1 MNVMVCHILPR
12 SGAAAHLEIGP
23 ARSPF
28 PLFFWPGFFAPLNF
42 SAESSFEL
50 TTHCFRH
57 FWWAWK
63 KHCIY
68 NSTPP
73 FLLAVHP
80 SISFRGSKCI
90 RASCEVKAP
99 KL

>member
-63 KHCIY
+63 KTLHLQLY
-68 NSTPP
+68 TAFPP
-73 FLLAVHP
+73 LRPSVHI
-80 SISFRGSKCI
+80 ISGF
-90 RASCEVKAP
+90 
-99 KL
+99 